1 MIIFLKLTGIYIYT
15 LVENNSFDDDFTL
28 FVLRFSSL
36 RLDKK
41 IQYFFFKFFIQNDYF
56 FIKYSNKTILFAHT
70 HALFHI
76 NI

>member
-15 LVENNSFDDDFTL
+15 LVENNSFNDDFTL
-28 FVLRFSSL
+28 FVLRFYFL
-36 RLDKK
+36 RLDKE
-41 IQYFFFKFFIQNDYF
+41 IQYFFLNFFFKMT
-56 FIKYSNKTILFAHT
+56 IKYSNKTILFAHT